1 MSKVEDGDAIP
12 KAGQERP
19 KSEAMS
25 ADADSVDSRQAPEDE
40 SVMSLEIALVRALQQ
55 LGKASEEN

>member
-1 MSKVEDGDAIP
+1 MSKVEDGEAIP

-19 KSEAMS
+19 KSDAALACSDLDVS
-25 ADADSVDSRQAPEDE
+25 AQIAEDE

-55 LGKASEEN
+55 LGQTSEKN

>member
-1 MSKVEDGDAIP
+1 MNKVEDGDAIP
-12 KAGQERP
+12 KTGQENPRN
-19 KSEAMS
+19 EAIPAK
-25 ADADSVDSRQAPEDE
+25 ADVVDSRQEVEDE